1 MKLSELN
8 ESVQYNLNYK
18 DGVVV
23 YLDKEALKIR
33 INSSGEEKNGLTQ
46 TIRTENDL
54 NKVLKVYNKTDDY
67 IVSLILAFIQGD
79 AQAYFD
85 ASNDAKKLDKN
96 AEFRKALG
104 AMQMELL
111 GKIED

>member
-1 MKLSELN
+1 MKLSEFN
-8 ESVQYNLNYK
+8 ESVKYSLNYK

-33 INSSGEEKNGLTQ
+33 INSAGEEKHGLTK

-54 NKVLKVYNKTDDY
+54 NKILSVYKNTDKY
-67 IVSLILAFIQGD
+67 IISLILAFINRD
-79 AQAYFD
+79 AKAYFD
-85 ASNDAKKLDKN
+85 ASNSAKKVDKN

-104 AMQMELL
+104 AMQVELL
-111 GKIED
+111 NNIED

>member
-79 AQAYFD
+79 AKAYFD
-85 ASNDAKKLDKN
+85 ASNDAKKVDKN

>member
-23 YLDKEALKIR
+23 YLDKKEMKIR
-33 INSSGEEKNGLTQ
+33 INSAGEEKNGLTQ
-46 TIRTENDL
+46 TIKTEADL
-54 NKVLKVYNKTDDY
+54 DKVLKVYNRTDKY
-67 IVSLILAFIQGD
+67 TISLILAFIQGD
-79 AQAYFD
+79 SKAYFD
-85 ASNDAKKLDKN
+85 ASNDAKKVDKN

-111 GKIED
+111 DKIED